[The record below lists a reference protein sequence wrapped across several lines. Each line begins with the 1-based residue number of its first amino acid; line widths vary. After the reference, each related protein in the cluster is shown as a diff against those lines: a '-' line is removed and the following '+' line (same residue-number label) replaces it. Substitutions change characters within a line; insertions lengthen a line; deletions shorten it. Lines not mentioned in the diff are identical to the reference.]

1 MRNKKFQGLSLLVV
15 FFIVFMAGC
24 SKPTQRPE
32 EEALKDRIVVYA
44 SFYPM
49 YDFAKNIGKDK
60 IDLKLMIPPGVEVH
74 DWEPTAKLM
83 GNMEKADVFIY
94 NGLGMEP
101 WAEKLI
107 ASVQNDQWIVIE
119 ASQGVALLEAEE
131 HEEEEHGDEEEGS
144 HGDYDP
150 HVWLNPMNALK
161 QAENIKNAFVKAD
174 EANRDFYERNF
185 KEFADKLKALDQ
197 KFQEEL
203 RDVKKKEMVVAHGA
217 FGYLAHRY
225 GLEQVAITGLS
236 PQEEPSAAKLAEITK
251 FAKER
256 NLKYIFFETLTSPR
270 LAEVLAQEVGAK
282 TAVLNPI
289 EGLTQ
294 EEMKAGKDYISVMEE
309 NLKTL
314 KQALMQ

>member
-1 MRNKKFQGLSLLVV
+1 MRNKKFQGLSLLMV
-15 FFIVFMAGC
+15 FLIVFMAGC
-24 SKPTQRPE
+24 SKPTQRSE
-32 EEALKDRIVVYA
+32 EQAPKDKIVVYA

-60 IDLKLMIPPGVEVH
+60 IDLKLMIPAGVEVH

-83 GNMEKADVFIY
+83 GDMEKADVFIY
-94 NGLGMEP
+94 NGLEMEP

-107 ASVQNDQWIVIE
+107 ASVQNDQWIVVE
-119 ASQGVALLEAEE
+119 ASKGVALLEAEE
-131 HEEEEHGDEEEGS
+131 HEEEEHGEEEGA

-161 QAENIKNAFVKAD
+161 QAENIKNAFVKVD
-174 EANRDFYERNF
+174 KANQDFYERNF
-185 KEFADKLKALDQ
+185 KEFTDKLKALDQ

-203 RDVKKKEMVVAHGA
+203 RNVKRKEIVVAHGA

-225 GLEQVAITGLS
+225 GLEQVPIAGLS

-314 KQALMQ
+314 KKALME